1 MSEEFSLS
9 QWMSDGVSGIRSSL
23 HTPGRGL
30 MPAEFREHMKTSRK
44 EFLLAFRSL
53 FDAAI
58 EHVDKPKTTARP
70 KATKIKV
77 E

>member
-9 QWMSDGVSGIRSSL
+9 KWLSDGVAGVKGTLQGSGGSL
-23 HTPGRGL
+23 LP
-30 MPAEFREHMKTSRK
+30 EDFRTHMKTSRK

-58 EHVDKPKTTARP
+58 EKVDAPKKTTRRRT
-70 KATKIKV
+70 TKIKV

>member
-1 MSEEFSLS
+1 MSEEFNLGG
-9 QWMSDGVSGIRSSL
+9 WVADGVKGVRSTL
-23 HTPGRGL
+23 HIPHVEL
-30 MPAEFREHMKTSRK
+30 VPEEFRSHMKASRK

-58 EHVDKPKTTARP
+58 EHADKPKSAR

>member
-1 MSEEFSLS
+1 MSEEFSLGR
-9 QWMSDGVSGIRSSL
+9 WVSEGIQGARNSL
-23 HTPGRGL
+23 RFPGKGL
-30 MPAEFREHMKTSRK
+30 LPEDFTSHIKASRK

-53 FDAAI
+53 FDTAI
-58 EHVDKPKTTARP
+58 ENMDKPRESARP

>member
-1 MSEEFSLS
+1 MSEEFNLGG
-9 QWMSDGVSGIRSSL
+9 WFADGIKGVRSTL
-23 HTPGRGL
+23 HIPRVNVI
-30 MPAEFREHMKTSRK
+30 PEEFHSHMKQSRK

-58 EHVDKPKTTARP
+58 DSADKPKGPR